1 MKRNAKNSM
10 FFVWTLAIF
19 ACLLLVLFALIFS
32 SCGQGAGVPVTTE
45 PPGSE

>member
-19 ACLLLVLFALIFS
+19 ACLLLVRLRS
-32 SCGQGAGVPVTTE
+32 SSPPAGRARAFR
-45 PPGSE
+45 

>member
-19 ACLLLVLFALIFS
+19 ACLLLLR
-32 SCGQGAGVPVTTE
+32 AGR
-45 PPGSE
+45 GRSGDY